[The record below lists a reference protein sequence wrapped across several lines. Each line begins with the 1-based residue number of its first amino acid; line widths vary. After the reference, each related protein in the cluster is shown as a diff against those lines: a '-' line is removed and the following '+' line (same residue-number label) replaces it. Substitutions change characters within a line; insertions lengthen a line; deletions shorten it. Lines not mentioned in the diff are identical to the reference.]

1 LKIKSNKKNRKT
13 KRNSLQDKM
22 KRGNKTIRISKLT
35 NLFFGI
41 AIGFGLGYRGGTLN
55 LIISLAFVI
64 ITIILALIYK
74 NQK

>member
-1 LKIKSNKKNRKT
+1 
-13 KRNSLQDKM
+13 M